1 MRIADSLLA
10 MLPTTIPLPET
21 RTTQRIIENRNLTTQ
36 WETNDEEST
45 EKHDNHEAKD
55 SQNELED
62 IHEDLV

>member
-21 RTTQRIIENRNLTTQ
+21 RTTHRIIENRNLSTQ
-36 WETNDEEST
+36 WEKNDEEST
-45 EKHDNHEAKD
+45 ENDIHEAKV

-62 IHEDLV
+62 INEDLV